1 MKKVIAIKCKKDEV
15 ASNGAPILRAV
26 PRQQIKPEAAPE
38 MAPEVSALH
47 GRMTA
52 LCQRNNDI
60 AGQMSRIMNMDG
72 DEFDADKAVGLYQR
86 IAVLRGMALVLWQ
99 DGCDEN
105 LQGVMDAS
113 ANIAKQAE
121 QMLSDLEE
129 RLAPD
134 FAEI

>member
-1 MKKVIAIKCKKDEV
+1 MKVTAIKCKKNETV
-15 ASNGAPILRAV
+15 NAGAPILRAV
-26 PRQQIKPEAAPE
+26 PRRQIEPGAAPE

-47 GRMTA
+47 DRMKA

-99 DGCDEN
+99 DGFDED

-113 ANIAKQAE
+113 AGIAEQAK

-129 RLAPD
+129 RLAPG

>member
-1 MKKVIAIKCKKDEV
+1 MKVTAIKCKKNETV
-15 ASNGAPILRAV
+15 NAGAPILRAV
-26 PRQQIKPEAAPE
+26 PRRQIEPEAAPE

-47 GRMTA
+47 DRMKA

-99 DGCDEN
+99 
-105 LQGVMDAS
+105 GVMDAS
-113 ANIAKQAE
+113 AGIAEQAK

-129 RLAPD
+129 RLAPG